1 MDSLLL
7 LLAEKPAR
15 SSLTTYQVAKIPT
28 YLVPQATC
36 TYLTLTLYHAVLLPI
51 EPNIAHYTTVGLLL
65 VVRIQFPRPEETA
78 RVC

>member
-7 LLAEKPAR
+7 VLAEKPAR
-15 SSLTTYQVAKIPT
+15 SSLTTWQKYLPT
-28 YLVPQATC
+28 WYLRLPVP
-36 TYLTLTLYHAVLLPI
+36 TLTLYHAVLLPI

-65 VVRIQFPRPEETA
+65 VVRMQFPRPEETA